1 MTRTRVIAVASAKG
15 SPGCSFVALG
25 LAGRLAE
32 GGVETL
38 LVDADGEAAGSLLA
52 VIGLLRGGDAPL
64 LGGLGPVTV
73 AAVEGAALAAGRGLR
88 CLDLSGEPRAL
99 DGRQLADSCRERFG
113 AVVADLGHQPGRLQ
127 REIVAAADWLLWVAA
142 PDRLGFERADR
153 VLGSGALSGISAALV
168 LNRLGSDCLA
178 DAGAVLAERHHLPLL
193 ARLPESARAA
203 REAARAGCPPQR
215 SRDLRRQFTEVAR
228 CLVPDFEGRGGG
240 DTWP

>member
-38 LVDADGEAAGSLLA
+38 LVDADGEAAGSLLT
-52 VIGLLRGGDAPL
+52 VLGLLRGGETPP
-64 LGGLGPVTV
+64 LGGLGPVSA
-73 AAVEGAALAAGRGLR
+73 AAVEAAALPAGRGLR

-99 DGRQLADSCRERFG
+99 DGRQLADACRERLG

-127 REIVAAADWLLWVAA
+127 REIVAGADWLLWVVA

-153 VLGSGALSGISAALV
+153 ILGNGALSGLSAAIV
-168 LNRLGSDCLA
+168 LNRLGPDCLS
-178 DAGAVLAERHHLPLL
+178 DAGAVLAERHQLPLL
-193 ARLPESARAA
+193 ARFPESPRAA
-203 REAARAGCPPQR
+203 REAARSGCLPQR

-228 CLVPDFEGRGGG
+228 CLVPDFDGRAG
-240 DTWP
+240 DAWP